1 MGFINFMVSFAW
13 EIILIFVAFAFFG
26 YIMKNGFSAVKKILS
41 TLTALLEAFGK
52 WIREKCQDY
61 LKGESAKQEMD
72 RDTAVAAY
80 AVTEEDGKNYR
91 SPKRYSLPASRA
103 HQSELRSAGQFR

>member
-52 WIREKCQDY
+52 WIREKCSEY
-61 LKGESAKQEMD
+61 LRKEPANQLD
-72 RDTAVAAY
+72 RETAVAAY
-80 AVTEEDGKNYR
+80 NEYLKKCRAQCMTFEDFTKKMANGD
-91 SPKRYSLPASRA
+91 
-103 HQSELRSAGQFR
+103 FTID